1 MEQARVA
8 GIEATGTIVENGR
21 APVRSVLSNALCIAA
36 CLLAGCAAEPKAFRP
51 AAMPDAPPAS
61 EPLLLERITPV
72 AITGVLDGM
81 GREYRVGYD
90 NYGAPL
96 IGVLPTGSEETQEL
110 FVLFNGCNDQNACED
125 ITLVAWDLANGPIHL
140 DMVNRW
146 NRENRFSRAFM
157 DPDYGPVLQTDINST
172 GGIGPDALAM
182 RIERYFNDLQRFT
195 SAADIV

>member
-1 MEQARVA
+1 MKPSLA
-8 GIEATGTIVENGR
+8 GTWCLA
-21 APVRSVLSNALCIAA
+21 VLA
-36 CLLAGCAAEPKAFRP
+36 LAGCAATPKAYHP
-51 AAMPDAPPAS
+51 AAVPEAPPAS
-61 EPLLLERITPV
+61 DPLLLERITPV
-72 AITGVLDGM
+72 AITGVLDGL

-96 IGVLPTGSEETQEL
+96 IGVLPTDTDETQEL
-110 FVLFNGCNDQNACED
+110 FVLFNGCNDRNACED
-125 ITLVAWDLANGPIHL
+125 VTLVAWDLANGPTHL

-182 RIERYFNDLQRFT
+182 RIERYFSDLQRF
-195 SAADIV
+195 SAAADIV